1 MSDHENSVGISG
13 TMEELENKFKKERK
27 ELQAKIQALKKSA
40 TKGDKKKKKE
50 VQEEIAKLEADL
62 DQRHKEEEEAFKQN
76 NIESKDSL
84 EENHESTTEDAQEIV
99 SSHVKVSKAEKRR
112 QKKVAATKERDARI
126 KEQEDENLLGPRHK
140 EMIAIVEKLRERGLA
155 IHSIVA
161 DGNCLYSAVEHQ
173 LGEANGLHADLDYK
187 ALRKLTADYIRQN
200 RDEFLP
206 FLTDDSGDLMSEK
219 DFEVYCNKVEKST
232 AWGGQIELRAI
243 SDALKCPIEV
253 IQAAGPPMTIGEQ
266 YVKARKPLIVTFHR
280 FLYRLGEHYNSV
292 GPYVEEEPEI

>member
-1 MSDHENSVGISG
+1 
-13 TMEELENKFKKERK
+13 MEELENKFKKERK

-206 FLTDDSGDLMSEK
+206 FLTDDSG
-219 DFEVYCNKVEKST
+219 
-232 AWGGQIELRAI
+232 QQ
-243 SDALKCPIEV
+243 ALLAERQHPRGDPRVFKTPV
-253 IQAAGPPMTIGEQ
+253 RG
-266 YVKARKPLIVTFHR
+266 
-280 FLYRLGEHYNSV
+280 
-292 GPYVEEEPEI
+292 